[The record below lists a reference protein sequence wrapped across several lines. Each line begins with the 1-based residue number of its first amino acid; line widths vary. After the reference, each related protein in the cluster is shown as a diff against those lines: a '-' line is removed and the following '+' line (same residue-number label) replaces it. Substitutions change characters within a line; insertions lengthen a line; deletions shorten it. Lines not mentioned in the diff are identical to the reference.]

1 MAAKES
7 AKKTATSPA
16 NSDGVPTIVTPV
28 PWYRQLLLIKDTL
41 IVILTPL
48 VFLPIIIVNPSR
60 ASKCAYGILIVA
72 VFWMTECLPMAVT
85 AMLPVVFM
93 PWLGV
98 MDSRAICMNYLKDAN
113 FLFLGGLMIS
123 IAVERW
129 GLHKRVA
136 LRVLLLVGSKPVW
149 ITFGF
154 MLVTAF
160 LSMWLA
166 NIPTTAMMIPIAA
179 AVLKELDIHRKR
191 MRELR
196 RQARLGMEMKPM
208 QSEDGAQNNQGSE
221 QTTPPPYGNTVIELD
236 GSRKQSIHRD
246 EVIPL
251 NENDEA
257 EWQRIY
263 DKEDTDFRHFSCA
276 LKLSITYA
284 CNIGGTGT
292 IIGCGPNI
300 VFKGQAESLFGPDT
314 GINFFSFFIFAFPNM
329 IIILPL
335 AWLVLMVVF
344 IGPKLAF
351 CPPDNEDEKGENSA
365 NAVIR
370 KEYEKLG
377 PLTWPEAWVMICF
390 FILTALWIS
399 KEPQFV
405 PGWQDLLP
413 NRYVTDSVVAVTV
426 CMALFVL
433 PSRRPNV
440 LCCRRS
446 TDTTPPGPTPALLDW
461 PTVHKEMQWGVILL
475 LGGGFAIAD
484 ACRVSGLSVAIGD
497 FLSVLKP
504 LPPWVVVLLVT
515 LLACCV
521 TTFTSNVSS
530 GTLLTPIAAE
540 LAIGIGVNPLYLMLP
555 VVIAVSFSYL
565 LPVSTPSNAII
576 FAYGDITV
584 PDMLKVGFINVI
596 LHVLVLQLAI
606 NTWGYSIFNLGE
618 FPAWARKGATLAP
631 VGNDTLLGVT
641 PLFNDTLMF

>member
-1 MAAKES
+1 MASKES
-7 AKKTATSPA
+7 DKKKGRG
-16 NSDGVPTIVTPV
+16 DGGDDLTTFVTPV
-28 PWYRQLLLIKDTL
+28 PWYRQLWLIKDT
-41 IVILTPL
+41 IIIIATPL
-48 VFLPIIIVNPSR
+48 LFLPIIILNPSR
-60 ASKCAYGILIVA
+60 ASKCAYGIIIVA

-98 MDSRAICMNYLKDAN
+98 MDSRDLCKNYLKDAN
-113 FLFLGGLMIS
+113 FLFLGGLLVS

-179 AVLKELDIHRKR
+179 AVLKELDAHRKR
-191 MRELR
+191 MREVR
-196 RQARLGMEMKPM
+196 RQARLGLEMKPM
-208 QSEDGAQNNQGSE
+208 KGDAPDFQNNGGSG
-221 QTTPPPYGNTVIELD
+221 TSPSAPPPDFSTVVELD
-236 GSRKQSIHRD
+236 GARKRRSIEKD
-246 EVIPL
+246 EVEPL
-251 NENDEA
+251 KAADEA

-329 IIILPL
+329 IIILPM
-335 AWLVLMVVF
+335 AWLILMCVF

-351 CPPDNEDEKGENSA
+351 CPPENPDETGENSA

-370 KEYEKLG
+370 REYEKLG
-377 PLTWPEAWVMICF
+377 PLTWPEAWVMVCF
-390 FILTALWIS
+390 FVLTAMWIT
-399 KEPQFV
+399 KEPQFM
-405 PGWQDLLP
+405 PGWQNLMSH
-413 NRYVTDSVVAVTV
+413 RYVTDSVVAVTV
-426 CMALFVL
+426 CMVLFVI
-433 PSRRPNV
+433 PSRRPSV
-440 LCCRRS
+440 LCFRS
-446 TDTTPPGPTPALLDW
+446 GTETRPAGATPPLLDW

-484 ACRVSGLSVAIGD
+484 ACKVSGLSTAIGE
-497 FLSVLKP
+497 FLSILKP
-504 LPPWVVVLLVT
+504 LPPSIVVLLVT
-515 LLACCV
+515 LLACAV

-584 PDMLKVGFINVI
+584 PDMLKVGFINVF
-596 LHVLVLQLAI
+596 LHVAVLMVAI
-606 NTWGYSIFNLGE
+606 NTWGYSFFNLGVMPE
-618 FPAWARKGATLAP
+618 WAHKGLTTEAVNATLADITP
-631 VGNDTLLGVT
+631 TLAA
-641 PLFNDTLMF
+641 F